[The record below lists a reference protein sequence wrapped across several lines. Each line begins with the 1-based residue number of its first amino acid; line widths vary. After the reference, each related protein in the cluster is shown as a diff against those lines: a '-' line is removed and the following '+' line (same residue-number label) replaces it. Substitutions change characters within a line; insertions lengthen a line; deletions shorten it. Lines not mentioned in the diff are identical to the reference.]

1 VSEALRAILQ
11 ASGWNRAMRI
21 RIVSWCAFALVLA
34 FEWSSAFAQT
44 ARMLIGYPPG
54 GAVDVLGRLFAETM
68 SEAVGRP
75 VVVENRPG
83 AVGQIAAEA
92 LKAAAPDGNTLMV
105 APDATVIIR
114 PQTLSKPPF
123 DPLAD
128 FAPVAHAGNWAF
140 ALGTHAGLPVR
151 TLADYLSWVRADS
164 ARANFASSGA
174 GGSTHFFGVL
184 LGQTLGVP
192 LAQVSYKGAGP
203 AILDVVAGHVPATVQ
218 PLGTLLAQAKAGKI
232 AVLGMSA
239 KARSPGAPD
248 VPTFSEL
255 GYPALTADGWFG
267 IFSPAGTP
275 AETVAK
281 LNGAFVQA
289 MRSSAVRDKMRNLDL
304 EVREMSAPEFAA
316 VVKADYARWG
326 PIIRA
331 SGFSGDN

>member
-1 VSEALRAILQ
+1 MIRNLLRCALA
-11 ASGWNRAMRI
+11 A
-21 RIVSWCAFALVLA
+21 ALVCPA
-34 FEWSSAFAQT
+34 AFAQT
-44 ARMLIGYPPG
+44 ARAPAKMLVGYPPG
-54 GAVDVLGRLFAETM
+54 GAVDVLGRIFAEPM
-68 SEAVGRP
+68 SEALGRT
-75 VVVENRPG
+75 VIVENRPG

-92 LKAAAPDGNTLMV
+92 LKAATPDGNTLMV

-140 ALGTHAGLPVR
+140 ALGIHAGLPAK
-151 TLADYLSWVRADS
+151 TLADYVSWVKADS
-164 ARANFASSGA
+164 ARASFASSGA

-192 LAQVSYKGAGP
+192 LVQVSYKGAGP
-203 AILDVVAGHVPATVQ
+203 AILDVVAGHIPATIQ

-232 AVLGMSA
+232 AVLGMSGRE
-239 KARSPGAPD
+239 RSPGAPD
-248 VPTFSEL
+248 VPTFAEL

-267 IFSPAGTP
+267 IFAPVGTP

-281 LNGAFVQA
+281 LNAAFVRA
-289 MRSSAVRDKMRNLDL
+289 MRASSVRDRMHNLDL
-304 EVREMSAPEFAA
+304 EVREMSAAEFAG
-316 VVKADYARWG
+316 VVRAGYDRWG

-331 SGFSGDN
+331 SGFRGDAP

>member
-1 VSEALRAILQ
+1 MSEVR
-11 ASGWNRAMRI
+11 RPTTRV
-21 RIVSWCAFALVLA
+21 RIVCAFALVLA
-34 FEWSSAFAQT
+34 WSGVFAQT
-44 ARMLIGYPPG
+44 SRVPGRMLVGYPPG

-92 LKAAAPDGNTLMV
+92 LKAAAPDGNTLMI
-105 APDATVIIR
+105 APDATVVIR

-140 ALGTHAGLPVR
+140 ALGIHAGLPVK
-151 TLADYLSWVRADS
+151 TLADYVSWVKADS

-192 LAQVSYKGAGP
+192 LRQVSYKGAGP
-203 AILDVVAGHVPATVQ
+203 AILDVVAGHVPATIQ
-218 PLGTLLAQAKAGKI
+218 PLGTLLAQARAGKI
-232 AVLGMSA
+232 AVLAMSG
-239 KARSPGAPD
+239 KERSPGAAE
-248 VPTFSEL
+248 VPTFAEL
-255 GYPALTADGWFG
+255 GYSSLTVEGWFG
-267 IFSPAGTP
+267 IFAPAGTP
-275 AETVAK
+275 AARVAK

-289 MRSSAVRDKMRNLDL
+289 MRAPAVRDKMRNLDL
-304 EVREMSAPEFAA
+304 EVREMSPAEFAG
-316 VVKADYARWG
+316 VVRTDYGRWG

>member
-1 VSEALRAILQ
+1 MSGALRR
-11 ASGWNRAMRI
+11 GTRV
-21 RIVSWCAFALVLA
+21 RIVCAFALVLA
-34 FEWSSAFAQT
+34 WSGVFAQ
-44 ARMLIGYPPG
+44 AARAPGRMLVGYPPG

-68 SEAVGRP
+68 SEALGRP

-105 APDATVIIR
+105 APDATVVIR

-123 DPLAD
+123 DPLGD
-128 FAPVAHAGNWAF
+128 FAPVAHAGHWAF
-140 ALGTHAGLPVR
+140 ALGIHAGLPAK

-164 ARANFASSGA
+164 ARAVFASSGA

-184 LGQTLGVP
+184 LGQALGVP
-192 LAQVSYKGAGP
+192 LRQVSYKGAGP

-218 PLGTLLAQAKAGKI
+218 PLGTLLAQARAGKI
-232 AVLGMSA
+232 AVLAMSA
-239 KARSPGAPD
+239 GTRSPAAKEI
-248 VPTFSEL
+248 PTFAEL

-275 AETVAK
+275 TGTVAK

-289 MRSSAVRDKMRNLDL
+289 MRAPAVRDRMRNLDL
-304 EVREMSAPEFAA
+304 EVREMSAAEFAA
-316 VVKADYARWG
+316 VVKADYGRWG

>member
-1 VSEALRAILQ
+1 
-11 ASGWNRAMRI
+11 MR
-21 RIVSWCAFALVLA
+21 RFACLCAFAMACSGAMAQSARAPAKMLV
-34 FEWSSAFAQT
+34 
-44 ARMLIGYPPG
+44 GYPPG
-54 GAVDVLGRLFAETM
+54 GAVDILGRLFAEPM
-68 SEAVGRP
+68 AEALARTVI
-75 VVVENRPG
+75 VENRPG

-140 ALGTHAGLPVR
+140 ALGIHAGLPLK
-151 TLADYLSWVRADS
+151 TLADYVSWAK
-164 ARANFASSGA
+164 ANPDKASFASSGA

-192 LAQVSYKGAGP
+192 LTQVSYKGAGP
-203 AILDVVAGHVPATVQ
+203 AILDVVAGHVPATIQ

-232 AVLGMSA
+232 AVLAMSGRE
-239 KARSPGAPD
+239 RSPGAPE
-248 VPTFSEL
+248 VPTFAEL
-255 GYPALTADGWFG
+255 GYASLSVEGWFG
-267 IFSPAGTP
+267 IFAPAGIP
-275 AETVAK
+275 PETLAK

-289 MRSSAVRDKMRNLDL
+289 MRAPAVRDKMRNLDL
-304 EVREMSAPEFAA
+304 EVRDMSAAEFAS
-316 VVKADYARWG
+316 VVKTDYGRWG

-331 SGFSGDN
+331 SGFRGDN